1 MEWYKKYKST
11 IFKPWYICMSINKNK
26 SNMSIK
32 EVNYE
37 SPNFCVVQIQPSIT
51 CLVSSEVGSDETQS
65 YDEEI
70 F

>member
-1 MEWYKKYKST
+1 
-11 IFKPWYICMSINKNK
+11 MSINKNK

-37 SPNFCVVQIQPSIT
+37 SPNFCVVQIQPSTT

>member
-1 MEWYKKYKST
+1 
-11 IFKPWYICMSINKNK
+11 MSINKNK

-37 SPNFCVVQIQPSIT
+37 SPNFCVVQIQPSTT
-51 CLVSSEVGSDETQS
+51 CLKSSIGSDDTES
-65 YDEEI
+65 YLEEN